1 MSYSVFIHD
10 AKTDR
15 WIWGQDPVE
24 IFEVHQLE
32 AIIPAL
38 AAIERGVEAGL
49 TAMGYVG
56 YEAAPA
62 FDSALVVQNP
72 HQPAPGTLNADSLPL
87 LWFGLYRHPQWLTT
101 AELLQ
106 WADGPSTDG
115 SVRGSYHLGP
125 WTPTVDRQGFEQAI
139 ADIKAAIARGDTYQV
154 NYTFRLRTSFQGNA
168 WRLFTDLV
176 QRRSGDYAAWLDLG
190 RYALCSASP
199 ELFFTL
205 EGDQIAARPMKG
217 THSRGLTLATDQAQ
231 AQALYQ
237 SPKNRAENL
246 MIVDMIRND
255 LGRIAEVGS
264 VAVPKLFETER
275 YPTLWQMT
283 STVTAQTKAPW
294 HQIMANLFPCASITG
309 APKARTMKLITAL
322 ESSPRQIYTGTIG
335 YLSTARKAQFNV
347 AIRTVLVDRVAQTA
361 EYGVGSGIV
370 WDSVAAQEYEECR
383 LKTQVLASLPP
394 TFSLIETYRWTP
406 QEGFFLRAYHLTRL
420 MQSAAYFGFSVSSSA
435 LEDALDDLAKTLTPH
450 PHRVK
455 LQVNAQGQHILGAYP
470 WSLPE
475 ATLPRQVRFA
485 PTPIDTQNPFLYHK
499 TTCRSVY
506 ETAQAAYADCDD
518 VVLWNPAGDV
528 TESCI
533 ANVVVPVKDKW
544 LTPPI
549 ESGLL
554 AGTFRAWLID
564 QGKLEIAP
572 ISKGLL
578 AEIGQFYL
586 INALRGWQSAVLKA

>member
-294 HQIMANLFPCASITG
+294 HQIMANLFPCASI
-309 APKARTMKLITAL
+309 
-322 ESSPRQIYTGTIG
+322 
-335 YLSTARKAQFNV
+335 
-347 AIRTVLVDRVAQTA
+347 
-361 EYGVGSGIV
+361 
-370 WDSVAAQEYEECR
+370 
-383 LKTQVLASLPP
+383 
-394 TFSLIETYRWTP
+394 
-406 QEGFFLRAYHLTRL
+406 
-420 MQSAAYFGFSVSSSA
+420 
-435 LEDALDDLAKTLTPH
+435 
-450 PHRVK
+450 
-455 LQVNAQGQHILGAYP
+455 
-470 WSLPE
+470 
-475 ATLPRQVRFA
+475 
-485 PTPIDTQNPFLYHK
+485 
-499 TTCRSVY
+499 
-506 ETAQAAYADCDD
+506 
-518 VVLWNPAGDV
+518 
-528 TESCI
+528 
-533 ANVVVPVKDKW
+533 
-544 LTPPI
+544 
-549 ESGLL
+549 
-554 AGTFRAWLID
+554 
-564 QGKLEIAP
+564 
-572 ISKGLL
+572 
-578 AEIGQFYL
+578 
-586 INALRGWQSAVLKA
+586 